1 MEGEVGLRLSA
12 VGWCVHVWRFV
23 GAWRRC
29 ATQCVAGRSASA
41 AHSSSSSR
49 LATAVRC
56 HSRISCSMHM
66 DPVGRNAYDSDFVFY
81 AWIDRAGRRMER
93 RRGRAKIRDQLIF
106 CLTTIFNLQS
116 SISIWPFVHQHTHQ
130 HIHLFFT
137 CVWAGVTTVC
147 PDCVYPVFTP
157 VSAQF
162 DTRRCRIQACVRPSC
177 PGLPRCFPSFLH
189 RLVFRTLSTSMLI
202 RPRMNRNGDRSD

>member
-1 MEGEVGLRLSA
+1 MAKSGSGCRLSA
-12 VGWCVHVWRFV
+12 GVYVWRFV
-23 GAWRRC
+23 GAWGRC
-29 ATQCVAGRSASA
+29 ATHCVAGRSASA
-41 AHSSSSSR
+41 GHSSPSSR

-56 HSRISCSMHM
+56 HSRLSCSMHM
-66 DPVGRNAYDSDFVFY
+66 DPVGRSAYDSDFVFY
-81 AWIDRAGRRMER
+81 TWIDRAGRRMER

-137 CVWAGVTTVC
+137 CVWAGVTIVC

-162 DTRRCRIQACVRPSC
+162 DTRRCRIQACVWSGLLSRACLVASRPLCIASFSERS
-177 PGLPRCFPSFLH
+177 PLRC
-189 RLVFRTLSTSMLI
+189 
-202 RPRMNRNGDRSD
+202 